1 MDYRLHSLY
10 RPLQINGMTTG
21 SGYAECHP
29 SASLLP
35 YVACYWESGTHE
47 QGMNELDQFPE
58 WTHRSP
64 QMRSAPGEVHQ
75 RNQQEGLAVFARVLP
90 DGCSDILLTY
100 DPVREELD
108 MSYCGN
114 YTKPFAFHEEP
125 ATEVDTRSRGAG
137 YTFGVRFFPG
147 GARVFHGISLDEFT
161 DQRIPLEQCWPRS
174 ATELRELGERMLE
187 TTSFRERAR
196 LMDTYLNSWIS
207 STLLHGHMAEGDL
220 MKNVLHRIFT
230 SRGQTSIQELAAL
243 ETVSERQLHRYCKP
257 WIGISPKRFSEVV
270 RCQQVLASI
279 QQGHIQDWAEL
290 AVAHGFFDQ
299 AHLIRHFRA
308 WYGATPGVAAAEHK
322 QKLSVMYN
330 TSRTY
335 SGTLQI

>member
-10 RPLQINGMTTG
+10 RPLQINGMATG
-21 SGYAECHP
+21 NGYAECHP

-35 YVACYWESGTHE
+35 YVACYWESGAHE
-47 QGMNELDQFPE
+47 QLMNDFEQFAE
-58 WTHRSP
+58 WIHGSP
-64 QMRSAPGEVHQ
+64 QRQSAPGEVYQ
-75 RNQQEGLAVFARVLP
+75 RNQQEGLVVSARVLP

-114 YTKPFAFHEEP
+114 YTKPFVFHEEP
-125 ATEVDTRSRGAG
+125 ATEVSTSNRGAG

-230 SRGQTSIQELAAL
+230 SGGQTSIQELAAQ
-243 ETVSERQLHRYCKP
+243 ETVSERQLHRYFKP

-322 QKLSVMYN
+322 QKMSVMYN
-330 TSRTY
+330 TPRPY
-335 SGTLQI
+335 SGTLQV

>member
-10 RPLQINGMTTG
+10 RPLQINGMATG
-21 SGYAECHP
+21 SRYAECHP
-29 SASLLP
+29 SPSLLP
-35 YVACYWESGTHE
+35 YVACYWESGTHG
-47 QGMNELDQFPE
+47 QGMDELDQFPE
-58 WTHRSP
+58 WIHRSP
-64 QMRSAPGEVHQ
+64 QMQPTPGEGYHL
-75 RNQQEGLAVFARVLP
+75 RNQQEGVAVSARVLP

-125 ATEVDTRSRGAG
+125 EVGTSSSGTG

-147 GARVFHGISLDEFT
+147 GARVFHGIALDEFT
-161 DQRIPLEQCWPRS
+161 DRRIPLEQCWPRS
-174 ATELRELGERMLE
+174 AAELQELGERMLA

-207 STLLHGHMAEGDL
+207 STLLHEHMSEGDL

-230 SRGQTSIQELAAL
+230 SGGQTSIQELAAQ
-243 ETVSERQLHRYCKP
+243 ETVSERQLHRYFKP

-270 RCQQVLASI
+270 RCQQVLACI
-279 QQGHIQDWAEL
+279 QQGHIRDWAEL
-290 AVAHGFFDQ
+290 AMAQGFFDQ
-299 AHLIRHFRA
+299 AHLIRQFRA
-308 WYGATPGVAAAEHK
+308 WYGATPGVAATEYER
-322 QKLSVMYN
+322 KLSVMYN
-330 TSRTY
+330 TSRPY
-335 SGTLQI
+335 SGTLLV